1 MVSYYLVAGVT
12 SEYALLKPSSNPQA
26 NLVQSL
32 LKATESTFGS
42 AVSLMGRL
50 VSMTVAQSWY
60 RTVMCTSMQELDR
73 YRIMVHEQFIFRE
86 DLTGSGK
93 RCVANTKDTVLV
105 IDR

>member
-1 MVSYYLVAGVT
+1 MMADIT
-12 SEYALLKPSSNPQA
+12 TAYALLKPSSTPQA

-50 VSMTVAQSWY
+50 VSMTVAQSWD
-60 RTVMCTSMQELDR
+60 RTVECVLACGNWTDTECV
-73 YRIMVHEQFIFRE
+73 VHEQLIFRE
-86 DLTGSGK
+86 DLTGSRK
-93 RCVANTKDTVLV
+93 RCVANIEDTVLV